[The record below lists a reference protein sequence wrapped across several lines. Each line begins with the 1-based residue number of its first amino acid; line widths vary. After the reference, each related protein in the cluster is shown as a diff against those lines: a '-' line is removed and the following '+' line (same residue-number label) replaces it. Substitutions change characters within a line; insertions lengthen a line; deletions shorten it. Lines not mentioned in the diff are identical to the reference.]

1 MTCHR
6 KQTDEQPD
14 GFTLFEAEERLIL
27 ESEEMVGM
35 LHRAADRLEWMSK
48 VVRQSLHEQRRLI
61 RLSDRS
67 QLELQVANGNL
78 ADQAKELTRLN
89 SALQQEIVRGEELA
103 EELRHQA
110 TVDMLTGTASRRH
123 FFTLAERD
131 LRNAQRFGETLAVLL
146 IDLDHFKE
154 INDRHGH
161 AAGDAVLKHLGQV
174 CHEVFRNIDTVGRL
188 GGEEFAVLLPRTNAA
203 VAETVAARLLR
214 HLSDA
219 RVILDDG
226 TSLHYQASVGI
237 AECHAEDDTIER
249 TLARADKALYLA
261 KKSGRDCYRIYTDG
275 TDEPSAG
282 LRRSI

>member
-1 MTCHR
+1 MSNKR
-6 KQTDEQPD
+6 KQTDEKPD
-14 GFTLFEAEERLIL
+14 GFTLFDAEERLIL
-27 ESEEMVGM
+27 ESEEMVEM

-48 VVRQSLHEQRRLI
+48 VVRQSLREQRRLI

-67 QLELQVANGNL
+67 QLELQVANRSL

-89 SALQQEIVRGEELA
+89 TALQQEIVRGEELT
-103 EELRHQA
+103 EELRRQA

-131 LRNAQRFGETLAVLL
+131 LRNAQRFSETLAVLL

-161 AAGDAVLKHLGQV
+161 AVGDEVLKHFGQV
-174 CHEVFRNIDTVGRL
+174 CNEVFRNIDTVGRL

-203 VAETVAARLLR
+203 AAEIVAARFLR
-214 HLSDA
+214 HLSDSH
-219 RVILDDG
+219 VPLDDG

-237 AECHAEDDTIER
+237 AECHPEDDTIER
-249 TLARADKALYLA
+249 ALARADTALYLA
-261 KKSGRDCYRIYTDG
+261 KQSGRNCYRLYTEE

>member
-1 MTCHR
+1 MTGQR
-6 KQTDEQPD
+6 KQTGEKQD
-14 GFTLFEAEERLIL
+14 GFTLFDAEERLIL

-48 VVRQSLHEQRRLI
+48 VVRQSLREQRRLI

-67 QLELQVANGNL
+67 QLELQVANRNL

-89 SALQQEIVRGEELA
+89 TALQQEIVRGEELA
-103 EELRHQA
+103 EELRRQA

-146 IDLDHFKE
+146 FDLDHFKE

-161 AAGDAVLKHLGQV
+161 AVGDEVLKHFGQI
-174 CHEVFRNIDTVGRL
+174 CNEIFRNIDTVGRL

-203 VAETVAARLLR
+203 AAETVAARFLR
-214 HLSDA
+214 HLSDS
-219 RVILDDG
+219 RVTLDDG

-237 AECHAEDDTIER
+237 AECLAEDVSIER
-249 TLARADKALYLA
+249 ALARADKALYLA
-261 KKSGRDCYRIYTDG
+261 KQSGRDCYRVYTEG
-275 TDEPSAG
+275 TDEPSAD